1 MKSVALVLA
10 LVPFVAASKEAAA
23 ACRNIPGDSGWP
35 SEADWKAQL
44 PGSVARGAQKK
55 YLHPDYRID
64 AKSVD
69 DVIAAVK
76 FASKHNVRLTAI
88 HSGHDGLGRND
99 APSGLLIGLENLTG
113 MRVEETFTPS
123 TQGQP
128 KVSPAPAAVA
138 AAPKGGMEGMAG
150 MKRHSPEG
158 GDMAATAALPKA
170 GTPPVTAAPS
180 GKAAYAVT
188 LGAGMTTQDIND
200 KIAAQGIFTNGA
212 EHGEVGVAGGWS
224 QCGGHGPMTTAYGL
238 GSDNVLEFQV
248 VTADGQLKIANEVA
262 NPDLYW
268 ALRGGCGSTFG
279 IVTQVTVRAYPSPK
293 FTVTKFNINATTDDG
308 IFAPTA
314 YIHSVI
320 PDLIGKGVQG
330 YYLVFPKKFTAIFHT
345 VGTLAT
351 ADASKKLWEPV
362 LSKVATYPGIQKES
376 AVATYLDYPD
386 YKTYYDATW
395 GAAEGEHKK
404 RSMNDNEMIHD
415 WWTGEYVRRGE
426 RHSLRKRH
434 GPGEEKSLPK
444 GNGKV
449 LGDGRLL
456 DKETLQSPKFA
467 AALKAAMPA
476 KGMMRGVLV
485 GGSIIKKSPTE
496 TSVHPSWRKS
506 YASIWSDKDVNE
518 IATLAKGMGAYIN
531 EASWNASN
539 WQDVFWGSN
548 YPKLSQIKT
557 KYDPN
562 MLFYTTPGINA
573 EQMMANEKGALCS
586 APETMRKSAILFP
599 PAGDNKNVKTSK

>member
-1 MKSVALVLA
+1 
-10 LVPFVAASKEAAA
+10 
-23 ACRNIPGDSGWP
+23 
-35 SEADWKAQL
+35 
-44 PGSVARGAQKK
+44 
-55 YLHPDYRID
+55 
-64 AKSVD
+64 
-69 DVIAAVK
+69 
-76 FASKHNVRLTAI
+76 
-88 HSGHDGLGRND
+88 
-99 APSGLLIGLENLTG
+99 
-113 MRVEETFTPS
+113 MRVEQTFTPS
-123 TQGQP
+123 AQGQP
-128 KVSPAPAAVA
+128 KVA
-138 AAPKGGMEGMAG
+138 AAPKGGMAGMAG
-150 MKRHSPEG
+150 MKRHGPEDDKPNTIAPPTAG
-158 GDMAATAALPKA
+158 ALPATAAPA
-170 GTPPVTAAPS
+170 
-180 GKAAYAVT
+180 GKAPYAVT
-188 LGAGMTTQDIND
+188 LGAGMTTQEIND

-293 FTVTKFNINATTDDG
+293 FTVTKFNINATSDDG
-308 IFAPTA
+308 LFEPMA
-314 YIHSVI
+314 YIHSVF
-320 PDLIGKGVQG
+320 PDLIDRGVQG
-330 YYLVFPKKFTAIFHT
+330 YYLVFPKQFTAIFHT

-362 LSKVATYPGIQKES
+362 LAKVATFPNIQKES

-434 GPGEEKSLPK
+434 GPGDEKSLPK
-444 GNGKV
+444 GTGKV

-467 AALKAAMPA
+467 AALKAAMPS

-496 TSVHPSWRKS
+496 TSVHPSWRKA
-506 YASIWSDKDVNE
+506 YASIWSDKDVTE
-518 IATLAKGMGAYIN
+518 IASLAKGMGAYIN
-531 EASWNASN
+531 EVSVNT
-539 WQDVFWGSN
+539 
-548 YPKLSQIKT
+548 PLCLR
-557 KYDPN
+557 P
-562 MLFYTTPGINA
+562 LF
-573 EQMMANEKGALCS
+573 AN
-586 APETMRKSAILFP
+586 PI
-599 PAGDNKNVKTSK
+599 